1 MNIFITAT
9 DTDVGKTYVS
19 RGIVKELIK
28 RGKKQATLNRFKA
41 GLFQT
46 SYQMQTM

>member
-19 RGIVKELIK
+19 RGIVEELSK
-28 RGKKQATLNRFKA
+28 RGKKTGYFKP
-41 GLFQT
+41 FQ
-46 SYQMQTM
+46 SGVIPNVLSDV